1 MMWITFAGKELFR
14 KKIVL
19 ITCVL
24 TLVFIMLYSL
34 GLWKISQHMEGESGA
49 PVYTLLEGVTAL
61 TLGLLFAQM
70 IAAFLVFFSTMGV
83 ISGEVE
89 SGLMLAQLARPIPR
103 WKVYM
108 GKYAGIACW
117 MLLYN
122 AILFWAI
129 LLPVHYLMNFPL
141 FPLALMKAFLL
152 FLLIPLLLLALS
164 LLGSTFLPTLGNGV
178 ACAMLYG
185 LGLFSGFA
193 ENLFTLKQPNLA
205 INKVSMLIS
214 LLIPTDSLFH
224 RLNYEIIGGFDLPLN
239 AEMLR
244 SLGPFSTINVPSV
257 MFIIYSIVYG
267 ALLLFLGCSAFRK
280 KDIT

>member
-1 MMWITFAGKELFR
+1 MMWIVFAGKELFR

-24 TLVFIMLYSL
+24 TLIFIALYSS
-34 GLWKISQHMEGESGA
+34 GLWKISQQAGGA
-49 PVYTLLEGVTAL
+49 HNSPVQQLLQEVTVL

-70 IAAFLVFFSTMGV
+70 ISAFLVFFSTMGA
-83 ISGEVE
+83 ISGETE

-129 LLPVHYLMNFPL
+129 LLPVHYLMDFPL
-141 FPLALMKAFLL
+141 LPLAVMKSFLL
-152 FLLIPLLLLALS
+152 FLFIPLLLLALS
-164 LLGSTFLPTLGNGV
+164 LLGSAFLPTLSNGV

-185 LGLFSGFA
+185 LGLFSGLT
-193 ENLFTLKQPNLA
+193 ENLFNGPA
-205 INKVSMLIS
+205 ISKVS
-214 LLIPTDSLFH
+214 LLISFLIPSDSLFH
-224 RLNYEIIGGFDLPLN
+224 RLNYEIIGGPDLPLTTD
-239 AEMLR
+239 MTR
-244 SLGPFSTINVPSV
+244 SLGPFSMANVPSV
-257 MFIIYSIVYG
+257 TFIVYTMVYG
-267 ALLLFLGCSAFRK
+267 VLLLIIGCTAFRK
-280 KDIT
+280 KDMA